1 MLRFHN
7 GHTKEETLLRNAYTR
22 TLPPPFRDRGNGMR
36 RKKMS
41 VFILSGALLMKEC
54 ILVFLLCHCGCG
66 VVMLFLFPRLFGD
79 PL

>member
-1 MLRFHN
+1 MALMLRFHN

-22 TLPPPFRDRGNGMR
+22 TLLSLLEM